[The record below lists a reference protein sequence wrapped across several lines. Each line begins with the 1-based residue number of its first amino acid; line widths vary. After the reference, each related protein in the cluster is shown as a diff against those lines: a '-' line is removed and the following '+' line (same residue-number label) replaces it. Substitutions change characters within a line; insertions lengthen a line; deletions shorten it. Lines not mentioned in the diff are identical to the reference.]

1 MKNFLALP
9 RQVWFGV
16 FGIVSLLVFGWVA
29 TKSGP
34 FAPIKVTV
42 TQVAKGE
49 VRPALFGI
57 GTVEAQR
64 AYLIGPTAAGRVK
77 RVLVDVG
84 DVGKAGQLLAEME
97 PVDLDERVASAI
109 AAVTRLEAQWCLL
122 KPRCMMRRA
131 ARNWPPSRRD
141 VI

>member
-1 MKNFLALP
+1 MEDVMKDSLALP

-16 FGIVSLLVFGWVA
+16 FGIVFLLVFGWVA

-49 VRPALFGI
+49 VTPALFGI

-84 DVGKAGQLLAEME
+84 ETVKAGQLLAEMD
-97 PVDLDERVASAI
+97 PVDLDARLASA
-109 AAVTRLEAQWCLL
+109 AAAGARANSAGDTAQ
-122 KPRCMMRRA
+122 A
-131 ARNWPPSRRD
+131 QGGE
-141 VI
+141 